1 MKELWKGEDE
11 EVASNGRYKQLG
23 MMACKMTCNTYGML
37 WPQPTGQV
45 ELSEELIHLLPGD
58 INIVVAPTKAALANQ
73 ELFLSDKVNTMIE
86 ELRKIFREYLYM
98 MHPKYKRG
106 SGINPFPSGMPSAFE
121 RK

>member
-1 MKELWKGEDE
+1 M
-11 EVASNGRYKQLG
+11 
-23 MMACKMTCNTYGML
+23 
-37 WPQPTGQV
+37 P
-45 ELSEELIHLLPGD
+45 LPGD
-58 INIVVAPTKAALANQ
+58 INIAVAPTKAAFANQ

-121 RK
+121 RKWSLLNPFSINVFQRFYYA